1 MDGRKDIPSD
11 KINFGAAFYG
21 RGVQTT
27 ESTAYLGAPTDKR
40 MVNMSVD
47 GPLMSSVDLDNW
59 KEFEGQPNYN
69 YLKKVAGWEHKWDDN
84 AQVPY
89 AIKDKYFLSYDDV
102 PSIKKKHSILL
113 IMNSAV

>member
-1 MDGRKDIPSD
+1 MMTYDLNGGWSNVTGHNAPLYPYPEEEYAGLDLDTLRIWMAEKDIPSD

-47 GPLMSSVDLDNW
+47 GR
-59 KEFEGQPNYN
+59 
-69 YLKKVAGWEHKWDDN
+69 
-84 AQVPY
+84 
-89 AIKDKYFLSYDDV
+89 
-102 PSIKKKHSILL
+102 
-113 IMNSAV
+113 